1 MDVTVSGCPVRGII
15 FDKDGTL
22 FDFSTTWEAWA
33 AAFLCRAAC
42 GDEERAQR
50 AGAAIGFDLACA
62 RFLPKSIVIA
72 GTPIEIASELN
83 AYFPD
88 LSFDELVALLNDEAA
103 HAPQAEAVPLKP
115 LLTTLRARGLALGV
129 ATNDAEAPARAH
141 LQSAGVDGFFD
152 FIAGSDSGFG
162 GKPAPGQLLAF
173 CADTGL
179 AAKTVVM
186 VGDSTHDLH
195 AGRAAG
201 MSTVGVLTGMAPL
214 DVLVPHADIVLSDI
228 GALPDWLDQLATV

>member
-1 MDVTVSGCPVRGII
+1 MTLSGSSVRGII

-33 AAFLCRAAC
+33 AAFLRRATGGNDAL
-42 GDEERAQR
+42 AQR
-50 AGAAIGFDLACA
+50 AGAAIGFDLTGA
-62 RFLPKSIVIA
+62 RFLPGSIVIA
-72 GTPIEIASELN
+72 GTPTEIAVELSTH
-83 AYFPD
+83 FPE
-88 LSFDELVALLNDEAA
+88 LSFDALVALLNEEAA
-103 HAPQAEAVPLKP
+103 RAPQAEAVALKP
-115 LLTTLRARGLALGV
+115 LLTGLRARGLALGV

-162 GKPAPGQLLAF
+162 GKPAPGQLLGF

-179 AAKTVVM
+179 DAASVVM

-195 AGRAAG
+195 AGRAAR
-201 MSTVGVLTGMAPL
+201 MRTVGVLTGMAPFEEL
-214 DVLVPHADIVLSDI
+214 APYADIVLPDI
-228 GALPDWLDQLATV
+228 GALPDWLDQTTMT